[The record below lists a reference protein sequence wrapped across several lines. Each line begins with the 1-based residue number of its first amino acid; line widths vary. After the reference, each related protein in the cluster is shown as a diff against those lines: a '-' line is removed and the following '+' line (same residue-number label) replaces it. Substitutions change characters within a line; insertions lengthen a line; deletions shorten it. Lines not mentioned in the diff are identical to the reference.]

1 MSQLLSQRLKV
12 EMAPNK
18 PRNYKLLGTKRV
30 AEILLPFAGSGA
42 EWYMTATQPLRR
54 ESVVS
59 ALELVAWKAGQELG
73 RWPLHAMAYGSLVSG
88 LVQQPEG
95 PFAIP
100 HAEGFFYDE
109 YAEVNKRL
117 SEARKVLAELI
128 PPYDAL
134 VYRMSLTERT
144 AGLSAA
150 QVRTWLRQAEHT
162 LTATKGLVLRQ
173 LIDGVGPPRYSTHSS
188 FLPEL
193 LPTVLRATQQL
204 KEFLTDSLPPTSP
217 PRSGEL
223 ATAGAEESK
232 WDWAR
237 ITWRGGGFF
246 SGLYMEMFA
255 YLPEIKIVEGPFS
268 YPDEELEA
276 TQDTIDVPKAI
287 DQSSEST
294 VRSQLLEIRQ
304 RVDDLLAQLD

>member
-1 MSQLLSQRLKV
+1 MPTDSSKS
-12 EMAPNK
+12 
-18 PRNYKLLGTKRV
+18 RNYKLLGTKRV

-42 EWYMTATQPLRR
+42 EWYMTATQLLSRKSAIP
-54 ESVVS
+54 
-59 ALELVAWKAGQELG
+59 ALEIVAWEAGQELG

-95 PFAIP
+95 PFVIP
-100 HAEGFFYDE
+100 HAKGFFYDE

-117 SEARKVLAELI
+117 AEARQVLAGLI

-144 AGLSAA
+144 AGLPAA
-150 QVRTWLRQAEHT
+150 QVRNWLRQAERT

-173 LIDGVGPPRYSTHSS
+173 LIGEVGPPRYATHSS
-188 FLPEL
+188 YLPEL

-204 KEFLTDSLPPTSP
+204 KEFLITYLPPISQ

-223 ATAGAEESK
+223 ATVGAEESK
-232 WDWAR
+232 WDWAQL
-237 ITWRGGGFF
+237 TWRGGGFF
-246 SGLYMEMFA
+246 SGLYMDMFA
-255 YLPEIKIVEGPFS
+255 YLPEIKIVEAPSS
-268 YPDEELEA
+268 YPSEEPEA
-276 TQDTIDVPKAI
+276 TQYAMQVPKAI

-294 VRSQLLEIRQ
+294 VRAQLLEIRQ
-304 RVDDLLAQLD
+304 RVDSLLASLD